1 MIEKEK
7 GEIKKY
13 KFYNNKNDEIY
24 INTFDNE
31 YKKEINIYFEDN
43 NDTDVMNF
51 VINELIKEYVQNVI
65 NL

>member
-7 GEIKKY
+7 GKIKKY
-13 KFYNNKNDEIY
+13 KFYNKKNDEIY